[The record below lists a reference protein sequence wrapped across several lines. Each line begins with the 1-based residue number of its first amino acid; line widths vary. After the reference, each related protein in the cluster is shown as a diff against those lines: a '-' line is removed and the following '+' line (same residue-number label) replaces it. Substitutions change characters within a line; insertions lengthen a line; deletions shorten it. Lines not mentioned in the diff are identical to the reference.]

1 MNKEQEIQKDNRIV
15 TGSSWMT
22 LGSIVSRILG
32 AIYIIPW
39 MAWMGT
45 QAQADSAHALFQV
58 AYNPYAFFLAIA
70 TAGVPSSISK
80 QISHFN
86 ALEEYE
92 ISKKIYKQGLFLMV
106 ITGLVSATLL
116 YFLAPTIADGSAIA
130 DLGAGTFVIRSLVPA
145 LLIIPSQAVTRGL
158 FQGHGRMR
166 EPAISQ
172 IVEQFMRILFIL
184 GSAYIIR
191 QVIRG
196 EVVIAVA
203 FSTFAAFVG
212 AIFSFGYLLIRL
224 RQVPTALNREVE
236 ESKNLIQVST
246 PSIFRQIIITAIP
259 FVIMSTGIILMNL
272 IDQQTISPIMQF
284 FYPGISEA
292 TIQQNYGIISANAY
306 KLSTIIAAFGS
317 ALAVTS
323 VPLMSELV
331 SKKQYRQV
339 AYQFEQT
346 IQLLMF
352 IMIPA
357 VIGMFV
363 VAEPFYTIFYGYSEF
378 GVIATRV
385 YAVTS
390 LFIGAYLVL
399 GNILQSVNLRR
410 AGVFSLGIGVV
421 IKLVAQPIFLNIMG
435 EIGMLFATM
444 VALSV
449 TIFLMMRAM
458 HKFSEYSISF
468 LVRRTFLI
476 LLLSLAMGVFAY
488 GTSVF
493 LDLFINYGSR
503 FQSLIAMLI
512 IGAVGVLVYGYLT
525 LKTKL
530 AENVIGPQAKDL
542 RIKLR
547 IK

>member
-1 MNKEQEIQKDNRIV
+1 MTKEQEIQKDNRMV

-22 LGSIVSRILG
+22 FGSLVSRMLG

-58 AYNPYAFFLAIA
+58 AYNPYALFLAIA

-80 QISHFN
+80 QVSHFN

-92 ISKKIYKQGLFLMV
+92 VSKKIYKQGLFIMV
-106 ITGLVSATLL
+106 ITGVVSAVLL
-116 YFLAPTIADGSAIA
+116 YVIAPTIAAGSAIA
-130 DLGAGTFVIRSLVPA
+130 DVDSATFVIRSLVPA
-145 LLIIPSQAVTRGL
+145 LLLIPSQAVTRGL

-172 IVEQFMRILFIL
+172 IIEQLMRILFIL
-184 GSAYIIR
+184 GSAYTIR
-191 QVIRG
+191 QILSG
-196 EVVIAVA
+196 EVVTAVGY
-203 FSTFAAFVG
+203 STFAAFIG
-212 AIFSFGYLLIRL
+212 ALFSFGYLLIRL
-224 RQVPTALNREVE
+224 KKVPTALNREVD

-246 PSIFRQIIITAIP
+246 PSIFKQIIITAIP
-259 FVIMSTGIILMNL
+259 FVIMSTGIIIMNL
-272 IDQQTISPIMQF
+272 IDQQTISPIMHF
-284 FYPGISEA
+284 FNESISDE
-292 TIQQNYGIISANAY
+292 TIQQNFGIISANAY

-317 ALAVTS
+317 ALAITS

-339 AYQFEQT
+339 AYQFEQS

-363 VAEPFYTIFYGYSEF
+363 VAEPFYTIFYGYNEF
-378 GVIATRV
+378 GVVATRV

-399 GNILQSVNLRR
+399 GNIIQSVNLRR
-410 AGVFSLGIGVV
+410 AGIYALGAGILT
-421 IKLVAQPIFLNIMG
+421 KFLMQPIFLSLMG
-435 EIGMLFATM
+435 EIGMLYSTM
-444 VALSV
+444 VALTV
-449 TIFLMMRAM
+449 TILLMMRSM
-458 HKFSEYSISF
+458 HKFSKYS
-468 LVRRTFLI
+468 VTFLI
-476 LLLSLAMGVFAY
+476 RRNLLILILSLVMGLVTY

-493 LDLFINYGSR
+493 LGLFIDYGSR
-503 FQSLIAMLI
+503 FQSLIALLLI
-512 IGAVGVLVYGYLT
+512 GVVGMLVYAYLT
-525 LKTKL
+525 LKTRL
-530 AENVIGPQAKDL
+530 AESVIGPQAKKL
-542 RIKLR
+542 RRKLR

>member
-1 MNKEQEIQKDNRIV
+1 MNKEQEIQKDNRMV

-32 AIYIIPW
+32 AVYIIPW

-80 QISHFN
+80 QVSHFN

-92 ISKKIYKQGLFLMV
+92 ISKKIYKQGLFLMG
-106 ITGLVSATLL
+106 ITGFVSAALL
-116 YFLAPTIADGSAIA
+116 YFIAPTIAGGSAIA
-130 DLGAGTFVIRSLVPA
+130 DVDSATYVIRSLVPA
-145 LLIIPSQAVTRGL
+145 LLLIPSQAVTRGL

-172 IVEQFMRILFIL
+172 IIEQLMRIVFIL
-184 GSAYIIR
+184 GSAYTIR
-191 QVIRG
+191 QVLSG
-196 EVVIAVA
+196 EVVTAVGY
-203 FSTFAAFVG
+203 STFAAFIG
-212 AIFSFGYLLIRL
+212 ALFSFGYLLIRL
-224 RQVPTALNREVE
+224 KQVPTALNREVD
-236 ESKNLIQVST
+236 ESKNAIQVST
-246 PSIFRQIIITAIP
+246 PSIFKQIIITAIP
-259 FVIMSTGIILMNL
+259 FVIMSTGIIIMNL
-272 IDQQTISPIMQF
+272 IDQQTISPIMHF
-284 FYPGISEA
+284 FNENISDE
-292 TIQQNYGIISANAY
+292 TIQQNFGIISANAY

-317 ALAVTS
+317 ALAITS

-339 AYQFEQT
+339 AYQFEQS

-363 VAEPFYTIFYGYSEF
+363 VAEPFYTIFYGYNAF
-378 GVIATRV
+378 GVVATRV

-399 GNILQSVNLRR
+399 GNIIQSVNLRR
-410 AGVFSLGIGVV
+410 AGVFALGAGIVT
-421 IKLVAQPIFLNIMG
+421 KLITQPIFLRVMG
-435 EIGMLFATM
+435 EIGMLYATM
-444 VALSV
+444 LALTV
-449 TIFLMMRAM
+449 TIGLMMRAM
-458 HKFSEYSISF
+458 YKFTKYSLSF
-468 LVRRTFLI
+468 VARRTLLI
-476 LLLSLAMGVFAY
+476 LILSLIMGVMTY
-488 GTSVF
+488 GTSAF
-493 LDLFINYGSR
+493 LDLFINFGSR

-512 IGAVGVLVYGYLT
+512 VGVVGVVVYGYLT
-525 LKTKL
+525 LKTGL
-530 AENVIGPQAKDL
+530 AESVIGPQATSL
-542 RIKLR
+542 RKKLR

>member
-1 MNKEQEIQKDNRIV
+1 MNNEQELERDNRIV

-45 QAQADSAHALFQV
+45 QVQADSAHALFQV

-92 ISKKIYKQGLFLMV
+92 VSKKIYKQGLFLMG

-130 DLGAGTFVIRSLVPA
+130 DLSAGTLVIRSLVPA
-145 LLIIPSQAVTRGL
+145 LLLIPSQAVTRGL

-172 IVEQFMRILFIL
+172 IIEQLMRILFIL
-184 GSAYIIR
+184 GSAFIIR
-191 QVIRG
+191 QVLSG
-196 EVVIAVA
+196 QVVTAVA
-203 FSTFAAFVG
+203 YSTFAAFVG
-212 AIFSFGYLLIRL
+212 AVFSFGYLLIRL
-224 RQVPTALNREVE
+224 KQVPTALNRDYEDSRNE
-236 ESKNLIQVST
+236 IHVST

-259 FVIMSTGIILMNL
+259 FVIMSTGIIIMNL

-284 FYPGISEA
+284 FYPAITDE

-317 ALAVTS
+317 ALAITS

-331 SKKQYRQV
+331 SKKQFRQV

-363 VAEPFYTIFYGYSEF
+363 VAEPFYTIFYGYNAF
-378 GVIATRV
+378 GVYATRV

-399 GNILQSVNLRR
+399 GSIVQSVNLRR
-410 AGVFSLGIGVV
+410 AGVFGLGAGILT
-421 IKLVAQPIFLNIMG
+421 KLIAQPIFLRIFG
-435 EIGMLFATM
+435 EIGMLYATM
-444 VALSV
+444 LALSV
-449 TIFLMMRAM
+449 TIFIMMRAM
-458 HKFSEYSISF
+458 HKFSKYSVSF
-468 LVRRTFLI
+468 LVRRTLLI
-476 LLLSLAMGVFAY
+476 LILSLGMGVFAF
-488 GTSVF
+488 GTNA
-493 LDLFINYGSR
+493 LLGLFIDFSSR

-512 IGAVGVLVYGYLT
+512 IGVVGVVVYGYLT
-525 LKTKL
+525 LKTRL
-530 AENVIGPQAKDL
+530 AESVIGPQAKNVRL
-542 RIKLR
+542 KLR